1 MLSGNVWKEES
12 VQSPS
17 NQPLSLQE
25 LLSGATK
32 TLDNAQGH
40 VDAAALL
47 LQHQDYPLAFGLA
60 HLACEETTKSL
71 FLLLLTLQIARGDS
85 IDWKKVEKRL
95 CNHWVKIIGSL
106 LLDLLHAWTPYGD
119 DKIFSDP
126 WKAAELLNVL
136 KNQSLYVSLIE
147 DRWSGDTF
155 LKPSERVDP
164 YVAQAT
170 VGRAR
175 IHLQHAQSVCEEWSK
190 RTGMTEED
198 LRTVSALPE
207 LQAMFQMLEQ
217 EMGMFDLP
225 REKQQQKLSGIIA
238 AFNLPGKKSQDWAEL
253 EECSQNNDQ
262 AT

>member
-1 MLSGNVWKEES
+1 M
-12 VQSPS
+12 QPPS
-17 NQPLSLQE
+17 NQPLSPQE

-40 VDAAALL
+40 VEAAALL

-106 LLDLLHAWTPYGD
+106 LLDLQQGWAPYGD
-119 DKIFSDP
+119 DKVFSDP
-126 WKAAELLNVL
+126 WKTAELLNLL

-147 DRWSGDTF
+147 DRWNGDTF

-164 YVAQAT
+164 HVAQAT

-175 IHLQHAQSVCEEWSK
+175 IHLQHAQSVCKEWSK
-190 RTGMTEED
+190 RTGITEEG
-198 LRTVSALPE
+198 LRSVSMLPE
-207 LQAMFQMLEQ
+207 FQAMFQMLEQ
-217 EMGMFDLP
+217 GMNVFDLP
-225 REKQQQKLSGIIA
+225 REQQQQKLLDIIA
-238 AFNLPGKKSQDWAEL
+238 AFNPPGKKSQDWREL
-253 EECSQNNDQ
+253 EEGSPNSKLSSP
-262 AT
+262 